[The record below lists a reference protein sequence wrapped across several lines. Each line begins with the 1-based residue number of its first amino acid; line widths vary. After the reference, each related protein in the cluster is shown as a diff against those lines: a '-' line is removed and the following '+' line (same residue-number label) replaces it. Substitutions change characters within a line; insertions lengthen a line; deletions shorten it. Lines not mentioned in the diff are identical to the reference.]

1 MLSEEELVSLMLYGD
16 SQEMMEGLEI
26 LHGKFPLEGRY
37 GLLLKCYAGC
47 GEDNVINKSNMYTVS
62 EPRWKMNKEVLDLAS
77 TNPREVMYVA
87 NRLYQARGAC
97 FNPYKD
103 LLRRQM
109 RSGCVGSTNLVG
121 WLQ

>member
-16 SQEMMEGLEI
+16 SQEMMEGLKI
-26 LHGKFPLEGRY
+26 LYGKFLLEGRY

-97 FNPYKD
+97 FNRYKD

-109 RSGCVGSTNLVG
+109 RSGCVGSINLVG
-121 WLQ
+121 